1 MCKKNTF
8 HQLAATNPFAHWTA
22 MKKLRLTQAVNR
34 KIKTQ
39 LLSVRNK
46 AIKYLNVLTL
56 GLKS

>member
-46 AIKYLNVLTL
+46 AIKYLNV
-56 GLKS
+56 